1 MKILHKNNLAFRELE
16 NGISKFFSLWFL
28 FFAVSYT
35 LGAQGV
41 DDEKD
46 LAVDTSSVVSIDSEE
61 DWDLFGNQDI
71 LRLSLQFN
79 LKEYQKYSQEPVY
92 QDAILTIYSG
102 EKSVEKAVRI
112 KPRGEFRR
120 KYCSFPPLKLNI
132 KKTEFDNDY
141 LKKQTTFK
149 FVTHCEHSN
158 VYESNLLKEF
168 LVYKLFNQLTD
179 MSFRVRLV
187 QMEYIDTGKKKKK
200 VFKKYGFL
208 IEHINSVAER
218 NNAFVMKN
226 EKLGQ
231 SVMEK
236 NHMALVA
243 LFEYMIGNID
253 WSITGLH
260 NMKILK
266 INDHNLPEP
275 IPVPYDFDYSGI
287 IDAEYAIPSAKLR
300 IGSVTER
307 LYGGICLPEETI
319 IEAKKVFIENRDAFI
334 KIIEDFE
341 YLDKKGK
348 QKMINYL
355 ESFYPIVENE
365 KAFQREIID
374 ACVK

>member
-1 MKILHKNNLAFRELE
+1 MKNSYQKNSAWWVPHKEFY
-16 NGISKFFSLWFL
+16 KFFSFWILIL
-28 FFAVSYT
+28 AT
-35 LGAQGV
+35 AGIAKTQGV

-46 LAVDTSSVVSIDSEE
+46 LAVDTSVVVSIDSEE

-79 LKEYQKYSQEPVY
+79 LKEYQKYTQEPVY
-92 QDAILTIYSG
+92 QDAVLTIYSG
-102 EKSVEKAVRI
+102 DKSVEKTVRI
-112 KPRGEFRR
+112 KPRGQFRR

-132 KKTEFDNDY
+132 KKTEFDNEY

-149 FVTHCEHSN
+149 FVTHCKYSN
-158 VYESNLLKEF
+158 EYESNLLKEY

-179 MSFRVRLV
+179 MSFKVRLV
-187 QMEYIDTGKKKKK
+187 QMEYIDTGKKNK
-200 VFKKYGFL
+200 VFNKYGFL

-236 NHMALVA
+236 NHLALVA
-243 LFEYMIGNID
+243 LFEYMIGNVD

-266 INDHNLPEP
+266 IYDHTLPDP

-287 IDAEYAIPSAKLR
+287 IDAEYAIPNAKLE
-300 IGSVTER
+300 IASVRER
-307 LYGGICLPEETI
+307 LYRGICLPEEAI
-319 IEAKKVFIENRDAFI
+319 LEAKEVLIANRDAFI

-341 YLDKKGK
+341 YLDKKVK
-348 QKMINYL
+348 QKMIYYL

-365 KAFQREIID
+365 RSFKREIID
-374 ACVK
+374 ACVN